1 MTNFIATAIA
11 KMAVGTASGILGI
24 NSFFYKLAYT
34 ASYLVVSVGINTFI
48 AKKMMGKVEQGT
60 EQRLTF
66 SSSYPRRL
74 VYGETLVSG
83 VVVHAETSGNKNKKL
98 HLVVAIGEGEMES
111 IEDAFINDTQLNLT
125 ADSGALIPAVGN
137 DFRNLVK
144 IYFHSGTDT
153 QTHDTVLAG
162 ISSQWDANHDLRGIA
177 YVYIELTY
185 NKDKFAGGI
194 PNIRFKV
201 KGRKV
206 YDPRKDTANGYSGSG
221 AHTTTNSATWEYSSN
236 PMLCLR
242 DFLKN
247 ERTLGVLDSELG
259 DSRFIEMANNC
270 DSLVYLNADN
280 STSQKRFECNGVARL
295 DSAPIAIAESLL
307 SSCAGSLSYTQ
318 GVYQPQVGVAIP
330 NSRNHV
336 LTADYLSG
344 GVSIVTKAE
353 KANRFN
359 AVRGLFSDKNNTYL
373 LNDFSPVK
381 NTTYQTEDG
390 EQLWFD
396 MELPFT
402 TDNTMAQRL
411 AKIALEQS
419 RQAIVVTFQGNL
431 KCLPFAV
438 NDSVT
443 LTLDPDAD
451 GSAIFSNKKFRII
464 NWDFSLTGGVDLTLR
479 EEADGSY
486 DWAHGEMTT
495 VDLAPNTNLP
505 SALTI
510 PAPSGVT
517 ATASTVINLDGTS
530 VGVISGGWTES
541 ALEFIHQYEV
551 ILQNNSSGS
560 FQNQTTQYIDPDT
573 LTYQFTNLQG
583 GLTYRVAVRAI
594 STEQQRSAFA
604 YSSSV
609 GGANFKDTVAPS
621 APTSFSAQANTESII
636 IIWSNPTD
644 LDFSHTELYVN
655 TSNNSGSATL
665 LAKVKG
671 NVHTHN
677 GLTNGEQR
685 YYWVKAFDL
694 SGNSSSL
701 VGSVNATA
709 LLLNTLISN
718 NADVSATK
726 VGLASAINTIFS
738 TGTTTI
744 NGGVIT
750 TNTIV
755 ANAILLGD
763 TIISEGSNGGIAIA
777 SLSITGTQLANLTIP
792 DGKIASVG
800 TNKLTGT
807 IADSQIAGVG
817 AGKVSGQLATS
828 NIPPIISSMLDS
840 GFEIA
845 ETKITGFSSAT
856 MQFSKLGVGV
866 ANSGTTGSI
875 LASND
880 ITAFSDIRLKKNV
893 VTIPHALEKVNAM
906 RGVYFDRQSS
916 EEQDSIP
923 QKSSGVI
930 AQELEK
936 IAPELVRENGDYKS
950 VAYGNLVGYLIEAV
964 KELSAKVDK
973 LEGKE

>member
-34 ASYLVVSVGINTFI
+34 ASYLVVSVGISTFI
-48 AKKMMGKVEQGT
+48 NKKMMGKVEQGT

-111 IEDAFINDTQLNLT
+111 IDDAFINDTQLNLT
-125 ADSGALIPAVGN
+125 ADSGGLIPAVGN

-162 ISSQWDANHDLRGIA
+162 ISSQWGADHDLRGIA
-177 YVYIELTY
+177 YAYIELTY
-185 NKDKFAGGI
+185 DKDKFAGGI

-247 ERTLGVLDSELG
+247 ERTLGVLDSEL
-259 DSRFIEMANNC
+259 DDARFIEMANEC
-270 DSLVYLNADN
+270 DSLVYLDNSN

-451 GSAIFSNKKFRII
+451 GSAIFSNKKFRIV

-510 PAPSGVT
+510 PAPSAVT

-621 APTSFSAQANTESII
+621 APTSFSAQGDTESII

-709 LLLNTLISN
+709 TTFDSKVDANSTVTTLVSNVGGISVPTLNSTVSTINSSLTSTLTNIYS
-718 NADVSATK
+718 S
-726 VGLASAINTIFS
+726 
-738 TGTTTI
+738 GTTQI
-744 NGGVIT
+744 NGGVIRT
-750 TNTIV
+750 DTII
-755 ANAILLGD
+755 ANSILLGD
-763 TIISEGSNGGIAIA
+763 TIISAGSNGGIAIA
-777 SLSITGTQLANLTIP
+777 QYSITQNQLADDSVREDQIKDGEVKNSHINDVDFSKVSNVTGITASQIVTI
-792 DGKIASVG
+792 GASQVTGLSTEVNSAVATSTTIAKVFTSSYPIGSYLYGFVAGQSFSTYGTISGSSIYPAHTWRGSQSNGNSNSLYGFATSSVQWGGHSYSSVG
-800 TNKLTGT
+800 TGT
-807 IADSQIAGVG
+807 WRVCGSIGNNWNNNIGIGNTRDSQTLFVR
-817 AGKVSGQLATS
+817 
-828 NIPPIISSMLDS
+828 IS
-840 GFEIA
+840 
-845 ETKITGFSSAT
+845 
-856 MQFSKLGVGV
+856 
-866 ANSGTTGSI
+866 
-875 LASND
+875 
-880 ITAFSDIRLKKNV
+880 
-893 VTIPHALEKVNAM
+893 
-906 RGVYFDRQSS
+906 
-916 EEQDSIP
+916 
-923 QKSSGVI
+923 
-930 AQELEK
+930 
-936 IAPELVRENGDYKS
+936 
-950 VAYGNLVGYLIEAV
+950 
-964 KELSAKVDK
+964 
-973 LEGKE
+973 